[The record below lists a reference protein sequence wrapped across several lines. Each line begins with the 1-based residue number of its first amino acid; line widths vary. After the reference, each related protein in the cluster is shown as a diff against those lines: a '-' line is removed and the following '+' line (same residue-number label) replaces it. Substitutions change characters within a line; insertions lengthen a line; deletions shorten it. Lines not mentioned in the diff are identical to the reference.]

1 MEKEFIRG
9 SLLHSTI
16 SHIEDFELKDQN
28 VFIRADLNVPISQ
41 GKIINSY
48 RIMKALPTI
57 QYALD
62 QSARVILTS
71 HLGRPNGKNSQLSL
85 SPVAEMLSELLD
97 NDVFFVEELLSDV
110 PAVISP
116 LLKQNQLIF
125 LENLRFHPGELSN
138 DFHLAQKLSKNIDI
152 YINDAF
158 GVCHRKHMSLSALPN
173 QIQKKGWGYLIQKE
187 MEFLNC
193 IKNKPKRP
201 FIAVLGGAKVKDKF
215 DLILSL
221 IDQVDVLVI
230 GGAMA
235 YVFLK
240 AQGFSLGKT
249 FVDMESLSLARELI
263 QRTELRGKKL
273 FLPKDHLI
281 VPDIKKP
288 HLCKTTLDE
297 NISEGSI
304 GVDIGP
310 KTVQY
315 FESAFT
321 TAQTIFWNGPMGMF
335 EKTAYSQGTKKLAQA
350 IGRQKAFCVVGGGD
364 SARAVLQY
372 GFEDQFDHVS
382 TGGGAALTY
391 IQGKCLPGIESL
403 RMNKRESLE

>member
-1 MEKEFIRG
+1 MEKEFIQG
-9 SLLHSTI
+9 SILNSTI
-16 SHIEDFELKDQN
+16 SHIEDFDLKDQN

-41 GKIINSY
+41 GKVTNSY

-57 QYALD
+57 RYALD
-62 QSARVILTS
+62 QSARVILAS

-97 NDVFFVEELLSDV
+97 IDVFFVEELLSDV

-116 LLKQNQLIF
+116 LLKKNQLIF
-125 LENLRFHPGELSN
+125 LENLRFHPGEQFN
-138 DFHLAQKLSKNIDI
+138 DFHLAQKISKNVDI

-158 GVCHRKHMSLSALPN
+158 GVCHRKHMSLSALPL
-173 QIQKKGWGYLIQKE
+173 QIQKKGWGCLIQKE
-187 MEFLNC
+187 MEFLDC
-193 IKNKPKRP
+193 IKNNPKRP
-201 FIAVLGGAKVKDKF
+201 FTAILGGAKVKDKF

-221 IDQVDVLVI
+221 IDQVDTLVI

-263 QRTELRGKKL
+263 QRAELRGKKL

-281 VPDIKKP
+281 VPDLKKP
-288 HLCKTTLDE
+288 HLSKTTSDE
-297 NISEGSI
+297 NISEGFI

-310 KTVQY
+310 KTVQH

-335 EKTAYSQGTKKLAQA
+335 EKTAYGQGTKKLAQA

-372 GFEDQFDHVS
+372 GFDDQFDHVS
-382 TGGGAALTY
+382 TGGGAALAY
-391 IQGKCLPGIESL
+391 IQGKYLPGIESL
-403 RMNKRESLE
+403 RMDKRES